1 MLQPHKTPN
10 TTNKQI
16 ASSQAQKNVIKRKGG
31 EGGEKKIVLLICQAK
46 KVTAVS
52 CPKDCAFLLEKLEEG
67 GSIVW
72 E

>member
-1 MLQPHKTPN
+1 METEFWAK
-10 TTNKQI
+10 
-16 ASSQAQKNVIKRKGG
+16 
-31 EGGEKKIVLLICQAK
+31 EKKIVLLICQAK

-72 E
+72 EWKTATDKDLGKCKLSFFFEVVV